1 MGHKGRDEADMARHG
16 KKQRL
21 HRNFGFLSKLSF
33 MTTMMRTW
41 EARHLVYGYIF
52 CWFGALVTAASLA
65 EMASMEYHWVSML
78 APKCYAVFLSWIT
91 ANTPVGVYFSV
102 TVTQG
107 LLVLNYPSYDH
118 KQWHGT
124 LMFAAS
130 LVYVGMNSV
139 GAKVLPKVGGLI
151 LFYFVFETFI
161 NSSGWSSAGLTWL
174 IRLMG
179 TNLPFIGYDGPC
191 HISEEVVNAST
202 IVPWTMICAVL
213 INRTLGFAIVLA
225 FLFCLVMAAM
235 PIALSICAS
244 FGFLAST
251 SRLTWALARN
261 RALPFSDFF
270 SHVYRFG
277 PPPTRHLPLCPNH
290 ACICV
295 ISVGSTTAFNAFVS
309 LTTAGLF
316 SSYMIPITL
325 LVTKKIKGDPIP
337 YGPWRRGRLGL
348 LVNFSSMDFLLIA
361 IFFSFFPNSL
371 LVTAEH
377 MNRSIAMLGGEL
389 IIRLAWYT
397 VHGRHVYSGPII
409 EIDVPGEDS
418 VPAINVS

>member
-41 EARHLVYGYIF
+41 EAVLTSGIANPTAMFDGGPATLVYGYIF

-91 ANTPVGVYFSV
+91 GWVDMIRCV

-118 KQWHGT
+118 KQWHGA

-130 LVYVGMNSV
+130 LVCVGMNSV
-139 GAKVLPKVGGLI
+139 GARVLPKVGGLI

-161 NSSGWSSAGLTWL
+161 NSSRWSSAGLTWL
-174 IRLMG
+174 IGLMG
-179 TNLPFIGYDGPC
+179 TNLPFIA
-191 HISEEVVNAST
+191 EEVVNAST
-202 IVPWTMICAVL
+202 IVPWTMICAV

-225 FLFCLVMAAM
+225 FLFCLFMAAM

-270 SHVYRFG
+270 SHVNPG
-277 PPPTRHLPLCPNH
+277 SALPLR
-290 ACICV
+290 AIC
-295 ISVGSTTAFNAFVS
+295 
-309 LTTAGLF
+309 
-316 SSYMIPITL
+316 L
-325 LVTKKIKGDPIP
+325 LTKKIKGDPNP

-371 LVTAEH
+371 LVTAEN
-377 MNRSIAMLGGEL
+377 MNWSIAMLGGEL